1 MHSQI
6 YFLTAEVQSP
16 EKAGPSGAASGPC
29 TVSLIG
35 APPPATAQV
44 LPSGDGP
51 LGPEGENGLVQVP
64 AAPFTAF
71 EELGTAAV
79 GELSGSLVATGAPQP
94 TGASAESIEE
104 EDGVV
109 PAVLPVAPL
118 AAVPGALQASVDP
131 MEKQSGPDAPV
142 EAATLGAPRPVRAAA
157 AARPA
162 VAALFAAASVE
173 SRKGRTI
180 KPSEKMMALQEEVQ
194 KASEPKPTKK
204 KR

>member
-16 EKAGPSGAASGPC
+16 EKGGPSGAASGPC

-51 LGPEGENGLVQVP
+51 VGPEGENGLVQVP
-64 AAPFTAF
+64 AAPFAAF

-94 TGASAESIEE
+94 TGASAESIE
-104 EDGVV
+104 DGGVV

-142 EAATLGAPRPVRAAA
+142 EDATLGAPRPVRAAA

-162 VAALFAAASVE
+162 VAALFAAALVE